1 MRRGMTLE
9 FKVTQQEITRLD
21 SQKVYEKTKG
31 YLYAHFVFSDDWEG
45 YLKTVKFSNLL
56 DNSYIGVTL
65 ASDNTCMVPYTLI
78 LYPGV
83 TFCIEGTKDG
93 DIITTNDFVFDVD
106 ESNSSNIPQDQPIYE
121 IESKTLDYEKDGITA
136 TLNVKNEV
144 LEEVDNTLEITSED
158 ITIEDDKIV
167 FNSDVANEIMS
178 MNKRLKVDAS
188 IVDPDLKFTY
198 IGLFTPRAIAE
209 YPSIPTYTIY
219 EYSTTNLLI
228 DECRTTYIEFLW
240 DKTTEKLYVDA
251 NNPTFEENHITGFR
265 SDNTDGNINLTYDV
279 EMYTPI
285 LNVLHINDFNIIS
298 INKDVPSLEFNANE
312 NNELESIAFKQDG
325 STADFAYTIPKG
337 AKHYVVNELPT
348 TDIDTTGNYYVM
360 TESED
365 ARGYLSTDIHNLS
378 TTEFPVRM
386 GGESRSNAVVNTTNY
401 TMLSSASTSVGEYRG
416 SLAIRFNIPCTV
428 TVTLNPRPSSSSGP
442 GRFGFM
448 NLYKNNY
455 NNHIMLTSAGEVGTH
470 TLTFAKDEILCIDCS
485 GFTNQ
490 FYYKLAIQPYTIDG
504 KIPLSTNVD
513 EYINYENMW
522 FKNGGGSEVIANPT
536 LSGNEETLEGAEIDG
551 IKYKVGGGGK
561 LYRHSIKVANI
572 NRNSYCYLTLD
583 TSTNTPFTTST
594 LFNYLISVYG
604 NQSNRFNVAL
614 SDDGTIP
621 MSAWVTTESV
631 STYGYSISSSQKYT
645 YSFFYVVS
653 DTVTEV

>member
-1 MRRGMTLE
+1 MRKGMTLE

-31 YLYAHFVFSDDWEG
+31 YLYAHFVFSDDWDG

-83 TFCIEGTKDG
+83 TFCIEGTKG
-93 DIITTNDFVFDVD
+93 DEIITTNDFVFDVD
-106 ESNSSNIPQDQPIYE
+106 ESNSSVIPQDQPIYE
-121 IESKTLDYEKDGITA
+121 IESKTLDYEKDGLTA
-136 TLNVKNEV
+136 TLNVKSEV

-158 ITIEDDKIV
+158 FTIEDGKVV
-167 FNSDVANEIMS
+167 FNSDVAQKIMS
-178 MNKRLKVDAS
+178 MNKRIRVDAS
-188 IVDPDLKFTY
+188 LFDSNFQQGQSIAV
-198 IGLFTPRAIAE
+198 FTPRAITD
-209 YPSIPTYTIY
+209 YSSLGGDIIY
-219 EYSTTNLLI
+219 EYSTTNWLL
-228 DECRTTYIEFLW
+228 DVYRTTYVEFVW
-240 DKTTEKLYVDA
+240 DATTEKLYLNA
-251 NNPTFEENHITGFR
+251 NSPTIKENHLTGFR
-265 SDNTDGNINLTYDV
+265 SDNEDGNINLTTND
-279 EMYTPI
+279 EMHTPI

-298 INKDVPSLEFNANE
+298 TDSNQPSLKFNANSS
-312 NNELESIAFKQDG
+312 NELESIVFKQDG
-325 STADFAYTIPKG
+325 YSSYSNFNYTIPKG

-365 ARGYLSTDIHNLS
+365 ARGYLSTDIHNLT

-386 GGESRSNAVVNTTNY
+386 GGESRSNAVVNATGY
-401 TMLSSASTSVGEYRG
+401 TMLSSVYVSVGEYRG
-416 SLAIRFNIPCTV
+416 SIAIKFNIPCTV

-455 NNHIMLTSAGEVGTH
+455 NNHLLLTNAGEVGTVSQN
-470 TLTFAKDEILCIDCS
+470 FAKDEILCIDCS

-522 FKNGGGSEVIANPT
+522 FKNGGS
-536 LSGNEETLEGAEIDG
+536 
-551 IKYKVGGGGK
+551 GK
-561 LYRHSIKVANI
+561 LYRHH
-572 NRNSYCYLTLD
+572 LTITTYGQDAFIDFD
-583 TSTNTPFTTST
+583 TISTKSEPYTTST
-594 LFNYLISVYG
+594 LRNLGKMICTNIPTIDHYSNQYTLAWFTSVTIGSSDAFTFSRYNLIFNE
-604 NQSNRFNVAL
+604 
-614 SDDGTIP
+614 DGT
-621 MSAWVTTESV
+621 VTRGTNSGQQYQLR
-631 STYGYSISSSQKYT
+631 T
-645 YSFFYVVS
+645 VS